1 MSTLIPDAGIITAA
15 NFPGDSPGDR
25 SHGLGATLELISA
38 AEDLGFNSAGIRQR
52 QLEHGSSSALTV
64 LAAAGQRT
72 SRIRLETSVI
82 PLGFEVP
89 FRLAEDVATVD
100 ALSGGRLTVG
110 VSTSS
115 PHSDLL
121 GDLNRPDFDPR
132 TDPYELLDRFLTAL
146 RSENLAED
154 PLPTPY
160 GATHEPAVHPRIT
173 NAVSR
178 VWLGAG
184 SERSVDRA
192 AARGLGIFL
201 GNIIPVPLPG
211 DGADDGADAPTDATF
226 TTAQRATVDRYRAA
240 FTPASPDSP
249 DSPGPRVAVERV
261 IVPLDSATPQQR
273 ERHLRFAASREDRTR
288 SVRPRPGQDS
298 GVLFQRDLVGDAAE
312 IIERLRADPVFDGS
326 TGLRIALP
334 YALDIDDYLRII
346 TDIRTLVLPEL
357 GWSPAPEQRQN
368 VPA

>member
-25 SHGLGATLELISA
+25 SHGLEATLKLISA
-38 AEDLGFNSAGIRQR
+38 AEDLGFDTAGIRQR
-52 QLEHGSSSALTV
+52 QLEHGSSSALTI

-160 GATHEPAVHPRIT
+160 GATHEPAVHPRIAD
-173 NAVSR
+173 AVSR

-201 GNIIPVPLPG
+201 GNIIPVPLPA
-211 DGADDGADAPTDATF
+211 DGAGDGADAPTDATF
-226 TTAQRATVDRYRAA
+226 TAAQRATVDRYRAA

-288 SVRPRPGQDS
+288 SVQRRPGQDS
-298 GVLFQRDLVGDAAE
+298 GVLFQRDLVGDASE

-357 GWSPAPEQRQN
+357 SWSPAPEQRQN